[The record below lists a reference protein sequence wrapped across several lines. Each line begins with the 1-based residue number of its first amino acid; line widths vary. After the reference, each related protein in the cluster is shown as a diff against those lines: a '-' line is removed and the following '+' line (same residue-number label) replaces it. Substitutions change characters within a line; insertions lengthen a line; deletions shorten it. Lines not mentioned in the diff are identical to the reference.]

1 MYRIFLVEDDETI
14 AKLVRR
20 HLEKWDYDVHVVQKF
35 DAVMS
40 EFASFDPQ
48 LVLMDI
54 GLPFYNGYH
63 WCTEIRRV
71 SKVPVVFLSSAADNM
86 NIVMAVSMG
95 ADDFIAKPFDLDVL
109 TVKIQAIIR
118 RCYDF
123 GANNSVLEH
132 NGAMLNISDAT
143 ITYDDK
149 RLELTKNEL
158 KILQTLFDNKERI
171 VSRSLLMEKLWES
184 DAYVDENTL
193 SVNVNRLRKKLDSI
207 GLESFIVTKKGL
219 GYRLGW
225 EVMAKIQNK
234 PHLTNFIKQ
243 NYIWILMI
251 VTMSCI
257 HLLYMYLIGARKQDL
272 VYAAVLDA
280 ILLLITVLVGFF
292 RYSSKV
298 KALSNALK
306 RPVEE
311 QAQLP
316 EATDD
321 VEILYHGLLENQS
334 IARSESE
341 SSAAIRQSQMRDYY
355 SMWVHQIK
363 TPISAMKLLLEAER
377 EELGQL
383 ICDDEQSQCQT
394 ADRTG
399 GNIGAAGLNAALK
412 QQAVLTELSDNM
424 DSLEDELFRIEEYV
438 SMALQYQRVSST
450 ENDFVLE
457 KVSVDGVIRDT
468 IKKYA
473 KIMIR
478 RHIGINYS
486 GTGQKVYTDGKWLA
500 FMLEQILSNA
510 IKYTPHGVV
519 TIETAEEKDRFFITI
534 KDTGIGIKAE
544 DLPRVFEKGYTGYNG
559 HADKKAT
566 GIGLYLCRQMADKL
580 GHTIRMES
588 EIGKGTKVWIGFDL
602 DYADVRD

>member
-1 MYRIFLVEDDETI
+1 
-14 AKLVRR
+14 
-20 HLEKWDYDVHVVQKF
+20 
-35 DAVMS
+35 
-40 EFASFDPQ
+40 
-48 LVLMDI
+48 
-54 GLPFYNGYH
+54 
-63 WCTEIRRV
+63 
-71 SKVPVVFLSSAADNM
+71 
-86 NIVMAVSMG
+86 
-95 ADDFIAKPFDLDVL
+95 
-109 TVKIQAIIR
+109 
-118 RCYDF
+118 
-123 GANNSVLEH
+123 
-132 NGAMLNISDAT
+132 
-143 ITYDDK
+143 
-149 RLELTKNEL
+149 
-158 KILQTLFDNKERI
+158 
-171 VSRSLLMEKLWES
+171 
-184 DAYVDENTL
+184 
-193 SVNVNRLRKKLDSI
+193 
-207 GLESFIVTKKGL
+207 
-219 GYRLGW
+219 
-225 EVMAKIQNK
+225 MAKIQNK

-321 VEILYHGLLENQS
+321 VEMLYQRLLENQS

-363 TPISAMKLLLEAER
+363 TPISAMKLLLGVER

-383 ICDDEQSQCQT
+383 ICDDEQSQY
-394 ADRTG
+394 
-399 GNIGAAGLNAALK
+399 L
-412 QQAVLTELSDNM
+412 LSDNM
-424 DSLEDELFRIEEYV
+424 DSFEDELFRIEEYV

-486 GTGQKVYTDGKWLA
+486 GTGQEVYTDGKWLA

-510 IKYTPHGVV
+510 IKYTPQGFV

-602 DYADVRD
+602 DYADTRD

>member
-1 MYRIFLVEDDETI
+1 
-14 AKLVRR
+14 
-20 HLEKWDYDVHVVQKF
+20 
-35 DAVMS
+35 
-40 EFASFDPQ
+40 
-48 LVLMDI
+48 
-54 GLPFYNGYH
+54 
-63 WCTEIRRV
+63 
-71 SKVPVVFLSSAADNM
+71 
-86 NIVMAVSMG
+86 
-95 ADDFIAKPFDLDVL
+95 
-109 TVKIQAIIR
+109 
-118 RCYDF
+118 
-123 GANNSVLEH
+123 
-132 NGAMLNISDAT
+132 
-143 ITYDDK
+143 
-149 RLELTKNEL
+149 
-158 KILQTLFDNKERI
+158 
-171 VSRSLLMEKLWES
+171 
-184 DAYVDENTL
+184 
-193 SVNVNRLRKKLDSI
+193 
-207 GLESFIVTKKGL
+207 
-219 GYRLGW
+219 
-225 EVMAKIQNK
+225 
-234 PHLTNFIKQ
+234 
-243 NYIWILMI
+243 MI

-298 KALSNALK
+298 KALSNALN

-321 VEILYHGLLENQS
+321 VEMLYHRLLENQS
-334 IARSESE
+334 IARNESE

-363 TPISAMKLLLEAER
+363 TPISAMKLLLEVER

-383 ICDDEQSQCQT
+383 MCDDEQSQY
-394 ADRTG
+394 
-399 GNIGAAGLNAALK
+399 L
-412 QQAVLTELSDNM
+412 LSDNM
-424 DSLEDELFRIEEYV
+424 DSFEDELFRIEEYV

-486 GTGQKVYTDGKWLA
+486 GTGQDVYTDGKWLA

-510 IKYTPHGVV
+510 IKYTPQGFV

-544 DLPRVFEKGYTGYNG
+544 DLPLVFEKGYTGYNG

-602 DYADVRD
+602 DYADTRD

>member
-1 MYRIFLVEDDETI
+1 
-14 AKLVRR
+14 
-20 HLEKWDYDVHVVQKF
+20 
-35 DAVMS
+35 
-40 EFASFDPQ
+40 
-48 LVLMDI
+48 
-54 GLPFYNGYH
+54 
-63 WCTEIRRV
+63 
-71 SKVPVVFLSSAADNM
+71 
-86 NIVMAVSMG
+86 
-95 ADDFIAKPFDLDVL
+95 
-109 TVKIQAIIR
+109 
-118 RCYDF
+118 
-123 GANNSVLEH
+123 
-132 NGAMLNISDAT
+132 
-143 ITYDDK
+143 
-149 RLELTKNEL
+149 
-158 KILQTLFDNKERI
+158 
-171 VSRSLLMEKLWES
+171 
-184 DAYVDENTL
+184 
-193 SVNVNRLRKKLDSI
+193 
-207 GLESFIVTKKGL
+207 
-219 GYRLGW
+219 
-225 EVMAKIQNK
+225 
-234 PHLTNFIKQ
+234 
-243 NYIWILMI
+243 MI

-257 HLLYMYLIGARKQDL
+257 HLLYMYLIGARKQDV

-298 KALSNALK
+298 KALSNALE

-321 VEILYHGLLENQS
+321 VEMLYHRLLENQS
-334 IARSESE
+334 IARNESE

-377 EELGQL
+377 EDLGQL
-383 ICDDEQSQCQT
+383 ICDDEQSQC
-394 ADRTG
+394 
-399 GNIGAAGLNAALK
+399 L
-412 QQAVLTELSDNM
+412 LSDNM
-424 DSLEDELFRIEEYV
+424 DSFEDELFRIEEYV

-478 RHIGINYS
+478 RHIGMNYS
-486 GTGQKVYTDGKWLA
+486 GTVQEVYTDGKWLA
-500 FMLEQILSNA
+500 FILEQLLSNA
-510 IKYTPHGVV
+510 IKYTPQGFVK
-519 TIETAEEKDRFFITI
+519 IETAEEKDRFFITI

-602 DYADVRD
+602 DYADTRD

>member
-1 MYRIFLVEDDETI
+1 
-14 AKLVRR
+14 
-20 HLEKWDYDVHVVQKF
+20 
-35 DAVMS
+35 
-40 EFASFDPQ
+40 
-48 LVLMDI
+48 
-54 GLPFYNGYH
+54 
-63 WCTEIRRV
+63 
-71 SKVPVVFLSSAADNM
+71 
-86 NIVMAVSMG
+86 
-95 ADDFIAKPFDLDVL
+95 
-109 TVKIQAIIR
+109 
-118 RCYDF
+118 
-123 GANNSVLEH
+123 
-132 NGAMLNISDAT
+132 
-143 ITYDDK
+143 
-149 RLELTKNEL
+149 
-158 KILQTLFDNKERI
+158 
-171 VSRSLLMEKLWES
+171 
-184 DAYVDENTL
+184 
-193 SVNVNRLRKKLDSI
+193 
-207 GLESFIVTKKGL
+207 
-219 GYRLGW
+219 
-225 EVMAKIQNK
+225 
-234 PHLTNFIKQ
+234 
-243 NYIWILMI
+243 MI

-321 VEILYHGLLENQS
+321 VEILYHRLLENQS

-363 TPISAMKLLLEAER
+363 TPISAMKLLLEVER

-383 ICDDEQSQCQT
+383 ICDDEQSQY
-394 ADRTG
+394 
-399 GNIGAAGLNAALK
+399 L
-412 QQAVLTELSDNM
+412 LSDNM
-424 DSLEDELFRIEEYV
+424 DSFEDELFRIEEYV

-486 GTGQKVYTDGKWLA
+486 GTGQDVYTDGKWLA

-510 IKYTPHGVV
+510 IKYTPQGVV
-519 TIETAEEKDRFFITI
+519 TIETAEEKTGFFITI

-602 DYADVRD
+602 DYSDVRD

>member
-1 MYRIFLVEDDETI
+1 
-14 AKLVRR
+14 
-20 HLEKWDYDVHVVQKF
+20 
-35 DAVMS
+35 
-40 EFASFDPQ
+40 
-48 LVLMDI
+48 
-54 GLPFYNGYH
+54 
-63 WCTEIRRV
+63 
-71 SKVPVVFLSSAADNM
+71 
-86 NIVMAVSMG
+86 
-95 ADDFIAKPFDLDVL
+95 
-109 TVKIQAIIR
+109 
-118 RCYDF
+118 
-123 GANNSVLEH
+123 
-132 NGAMLNISDAT
+132 
-143 ITYDDK
+143 
-149 RLELTKNEL
+149 
-158 KILQTLFDNKERI
+158 
-171 VSRSLLMEKLWES
+171 
-184 DAYVDENTL
+184 
-193 SVNVNRLRKKLDSI
+193 
-207 GLESFIVTKKGL
+207 
-219 GYRLGW
+219 
-225 EVMAKIQNK
+225 MAKIQNK

-280 ILLLITVLVGFF
+280 IFLLITVLVGFF

-306 RPVEE
+306 RPVGE

-316 EATDD
+316 EATGD
-321 VEILYHGLLENQS
+321 VEILYHRLLENQS

-383 ICDDEQSQCQT
+383 ICDDEQSQY
-394 ADRTG
+394 
-399 GNIGAAGLNAALK
+399 L
-412 QQAVLTELSDNM
+412 LSDNM
-424 DSLEDELFRIEEYV
+424 DSFEDELFRIEEYV

-486 GTGQKVYTDGKWLA
+486 GTGQEVYTDGKWLA

-510 IKYTPHGVV
+510 IKYTPQGVV

-588 EIGKGTKVWIGFDL
+588 EIGKGTKVWIGFEL

>member
-1 MYRIFLVEDDETI
+1 
-14 AKLVRR
+14 
-20 HLEKWDYDVHVVQKF
+20 
-35 DAVMS
+35 
-40 EFASFDPQ
+40 
-48 LVLMDI
+48 
-54 GLPFYNGYH
+54 
-63 WCTEIRRV
+63 
-71 SKVPVVFLSSAADNM
+71 
-86 NIVMAVSMG
+86 
-95 ADDFIAKPFDLDVL
+95 
-109 TVKIQAIIR
+109 
-118 RCYDF
+118 
-123 GANNSVLEH
+123 
-132 NGAMLNISDAT
+132 
-143 ITYDDK
+143 
-149 RLELTKNEL
+149 
-158 KILQTLFDNKERI
+158 
-171 VSRSLLMEKLWES
+171 
-184 DAYVDENTL
+184 
-193 SVNVNRLRKKLDSI
+193 
-207 GLESFIVTKKGL
+207 
-219 GYRLGW
+219 
-225 EVMAKIQNK
+225 
-234 PHLTNFIKQ
+234 
-243 NYIWILMI
+243 MI

-257 HLLYMYLIGARKQDL
+257 HLLYMYLIGARKQDV

-298 KALSNALK
+298 KALSNALE

-321 VEILYHGLLENQS
+321 VEMLYQRLLENQS

-363 TPISAMKLLLEAER
+363 TPISAMKLLLEVER

-383 ICDDEQSQCQT
+383 ICDDEQSQY
-394 ADRTG
+394 
-399 GNIGAAGLNAALK
+399 L
-412 QQAVLTELSDNM
+412 LSDNM
-424 DSLEDELFRIEEYV
+424 DSFEDELFRIEEYV
-438 SMALQYQRVSST
+438 SMALQYQCVSST

-457 KVSVDGVIRDT
+457 KVSVDGVIRDA

-486 GTGQKVYTDGKWLA
+486 GTGQEVYTDGKWLA

-510 IKYTPHGVV
+510 IKYTPQGFV

-602 DYADVRD
+602 DYADTRD

>member
-1 MYRIFLVEDDETI
+1 
-14 AKLVRR
+14 
-20 HLEKWDYDVHVVQKF
+20 
-35 DAVMS
+35 
-40 EFASFDPQ
+40 
-48 LVLMDI
+48 
-54 GLPFYNGYH
+54 
-63 WCTEIRRV
+63 
-71 SKVPVVFLSSAADNM
+71 
-86 NIVMAVSMG
+86 
-95 ADDFIAKPFDLDVL
+95 
-109 TVKIQAIIR
+109 
-118 RCYDF
+118 
-123 GANNSVLEH
+123 
-132 NGAMLNISDAT
+132 
-143 ITYDDK
+143 
-149 RLELTKNEL
+149 
-158 KILQTLFDNKERI
+158 
-171 VSRSLLMEKLWES
+171 
-184 DAYVDENTL
+184 
-193 SVNVNRLRKKLDSI
+193 
-207 GLESFIVTKKGL
+207 
-219 GYRLGW
+219 
-225 EVMAKIQNK
+225 
-234 PHLTNFIKQ
+234 
-243 NYIWILMI
+243 MI
-251 VTMSCI
+251 VTMSCV

-311 QAQLP
+311 QAKLP

-321 VEILYHGLLENQS
+321 VEMLYHRLLENQS
-334 IARSESE
+334 IARSEAE

-383 ICDDEQSQCQT
+383 ICDDEQSQY
-394 ADRTG
+394 
-399 GNIGAAGLNAALK
+399 L
-412 QQAVLTELSDNM
+412 LSDNM
-424 DSLEDELFRIEEYV
+424 DSFEDELFRIEEYV

-486 GTGQKVYTDGKWLA
+486 GTGQEVYTDGKWLA

-510 IKYTPHGVV
+510 IKYTPQGVV

-559 HADKKAT
+559 RADKKAT

-588 EIGKGTKVWIGFDL
+588 ELGKGTKVWIGFNL
-602 DYADVRD
+602 DYADTRD

>member
-1 MYRIFLVEDDETI
+1 
-14 AKLVRR
+14 
-20 HLEKWDYDVHVVQKF
+20 
-35 DAVMS
+35 
-40 EFASFDPQ
+40 
-48 LVLMDI
+48 
-54 GLPFYNGYH
+54 
-63 WCTEIRRV
+63 
-71 SKVPVVFLSSAADNM
+71 
-86 NIVMAVSMG
+86 
-95 ADDFIAKPFDLDVL
+95 
-109 TVKIQAIIR
+109 
-118 RCYDF
+118 
-123 GANNSVLEH
+123 
-132 NGAMLNISDAT
+132 
-143 ITYDDK
+143 
-149 RLELTKNEL
+149 
-158 KILQTLFDNKERI
+158 
-171 VSRSLLMEKLWES
+171 
-184 DAYVDENTL
+184 
-193 SVNVNRLRKKLDSI
+193 
-207 GLESFIVTKKGL
+207 
-219 GYRLGW
+219 
-225 EVMAKIQNK
+225 
-234 PHLTNFIKQ
+234 
-243 NYIWILMI
+243 MI

-257 HLLYMYLIGARKQDL
+257 HLLYMYLIGARKQDV

-321 VEILYHGLLENQS
+321 VEMLYQRLLENQS

-363 TPISAMKLLLEAER
+363 TPISAMKLLLEVER

-383 ICDDEQSQCQT
+383 MCDDEQSQY
-394 ADRTG
+394 
-399 GNIGAAGLNAALK
+399 L
-412 QQAVLTELSDNM
+412 LSDNM
-424 DSLEDELFRIEEYV
+424 DSFEDELFRIEEYV

-457 KVSVDGVIRDT
+457 KVSVDGVIRDA

-486 GTGQKVYTDGKWLA
+486 GTGQEVYTDGKWLA

-510 IKYTPHGVV
+510 IKYTPQGFV

-602 DYADVRD
+602 DYADTRD

>member
-1 MYRIFLVEDDETI
+1 
-14 AKLVRR
+14 
-20 HLEKWDYDVHVVQKF
+20 
-35 DAVMS
+35 
-40 EFASFDPQ
+40 
-48 LVLMDI
+48 
-54 GLPFYNGYH
+54 
-63 WCTEIRRV
+63 
-71 SKVPVVFLSSAADNM
+71 
-86 NIVMAVSMG
+86 
-95 ADDFIAKPFDLDVL
+95 
-109 TVKIQAIIR
+109 
-118 RCYDF
+118 
-123 GANNSVLEH
+123 
-132 NGAMLNISDAT
+132 
-143 ITYDDK
+143 
-149 RLELTKNEL
+149 
-158 KILQTLFDNKERI
+158 
-171 VSRSLLMEKLWES
+171 
-184 DAYVDENTL
+184 
-193 SVNVNRLRKKLDSI
+193 
-207 GLESFIVTKKGL
+207 
-219 GYRLGW
+219 
-225 EVMAKIQNK
+225 MAKTQNK

-251 VTMSCI
+251 ITMSCI
-257 HLLYMYLIGARKQDL
+257 HLLYMYLIGARKQDV

-321 VEILYHGLLENQS
+321 VEILYHRLLENQS

-341 SSAAIRQSQMRDYY
+341 SSAAVRQSRMRDYY

-383 ICDDEQSQCQT
+383 MCDEEPQ
-394 ADRTG
+394 
-399 GNIGAAGLNAALK
+399 AAFK
-412 QQAVLTELSDNM
+412 ELSDNL
-424 DSLEDELFRIEEYV
+424 DSFEDELFRIEEYV
-438 SMALQYQRVSST
+438 GMALQYQRVSST
-450 ENDFVLE
+450 ENDFVL
-457 KVSVDGVIRDT
+457 KKISLDGVIRDT

-486 GTGQKVYTDGKWLA
+486 GTKKQVYTDEKWLE
-500 FMLEQILSNA
+500 FILEQILSNA
-510 IKYTPHGVV
+510 IKYTPQGFV

-580 GHTIRMES
+580 GHTIRVES
-588 EIGKGTKVWIGFDL
+588 ELGKGTKVWIGFNL
-602 DYADVRD
+602 DYADTRD

>member
-1 MYRIFLVEDDETI
+1 
-14 AKLVRR
+14 
-20 HLEKWDYDVHVVQKF
+20 
-35 DAVMS
+35 
-40 EFASFDPQ
+40 
-48 LVLMDI
+48 
-54 GLPFYNGYH
+54 
-63 WCTEIRRV
+63 
-71 SKVPVVFLSSAADNM
+71 
-86 NIVMAVSMG
+86 
-95 ADDFIAKPFDLDVL
+95 
-109 TVKIQAIIR
+109 
-118 RCYDF
+118 
-123 GANNSVLEH
+123 
-132 NGAMLNISDAT
+132 
-143 ITYDDK
+143 
-149 RLELTKNEL
+149 
-158 KILQTLFDNKERI
+158 
-171 VSRSLLMEKLWES
+171 
-184 DAYVDENTL
+184 
-193 SVNVNRLRKKLDSI
+193 
-207 GLESFIVTKKGL
+207 
-219 GYRLGW
+219 
-225 EVMAKIQNK
+225 MAKTQNK

-257 HLLYMYLIGARKQDL
+257 HLLYMYLIGARKQDV

-280 ILLLITVLVGFF
+280 MIIIITVLAGFLG
-292 RYSSKV
+292 YSSKV
-298 KALSNALK
+298 KALSNALE

-316 EATDD
+316 EAADD
-321 VEILYHGLLENQS
+321 VEMLYHRLLENQS
-334 IARSESE
+334 IARCESE

-363 TPISAMKLLLEAER
+363 TPISAMKLLLEAEW

-383 ICDDEQSQCQT
+383 MCDDEQSQC
-394 ADRTG
+394 
-399 GNIGAAGLNAALK
+399 L
-412 QQAVLTELSDNM
+412 LSDNM
-424 DSLEDELFRIEEYV
+424 DSFEDELFRIEEYV
-438 SMALQYQRVSST
+438 GMALQYQRVSST

-478 RHIGINYS
+478 RHIGMNYS
-486 GTGQKVYTDGKWLA
+486 GTVQEVYTDGKWLA
-500 FMLEQILSNA
+500 FILEQLLSNA
-510 IKYTPHGVV
+510 IKYTPQGVV

-602 DYADVRD
+602 DYSDVRD

>member
-1 MYRIFLVEDDETI
+1 
-14 AKLVRR
+14 
-20 HLEKWDYDVHVVQKF
+20 
-35 DAVMS
+35 
-40 EFASFDPQ
+40 
-48 LVLMDI
+48 
-54 GLPFYNGYH
+54 
-63 WCTEIRRV
+63 
-71 SKVPVVFLSSAADNM
+71 
-86 NIVMAVSMG
+86 
-95 ADDFIAKPFDLDVL
+95 
-109 TVKIQAIIR
+109 
-118 RCYDF
+118 
-123 GANNSVLEH
+123 
-132 NGAMLNISDAT
+132 
-143 ITYDDK
+143 
-149 RLELTKNEL
+149 
-158 KILQTLFDNKERI
+158 
-171 VSRSLLMEKLWES
+171 
-184 DAYVDENTL
+184 
-193 SVNVNRLRKKLDSI
+193 
-207 GLESFIVTKKGL
+207 
-219 GYRLGW
+219 
-225 EVMAKIQNK
+225 MAKIQNK

-298 KALSNALK
+298 KALSDALK

-321 VEILYHGLLENQS
+321 VEILYHRLLENQS

-383 ICDDEQSQCQT
+383 VCDDEQSQY
-394 ADRTG
+394 
-399 GNIGAAGLNAALK
+399 L
-412 QQAVLTELSDNM
+412 LSDNM
-424 DSLEDELFRIEEYV
+424 DSFEDELFRIEEYV

-486 GTGQKVYTDGKWLA
+486 GTGQEVYTDGKWLA

-588 EIGKGTKVWIGFDL
+588 EIGKGTKVWIGFDM
-602 DYADVRD
+602 DYADTRD

>member
-1 MYRIFLVEDDETI
+1 
-14 AKLVRR
+14 
-20 HLEKWDYDVHVVQKF
+20 
-35 DAVMS
+35 
-40 EFASFDPQ
+40 
-48 LVLMDI
+48 
-54 GLPFYNGYH
+54 
-63 WCTEIRRV
+63 
-71 SKVPVVFLSSAADNM
+71 
-86 NIVMAVSMG
+86 
-95 ADDFIAKPFDLDVL
+95 
-109 TVKIQAIIR
+109 
-118 RCYDF
+118 
-123 GANNSVLEH
+123 
-132 NGAMLNISDAT
+132 
-143 ITYDDK
+143 
-149 RLELTKNEL
+149 
-158 KILQTLFDNKERI
+158 
-171 VSRSLLMEKLWES
+171 
-184 DAYVDENTL
+184 
-193 SVNVNRLRKKLDSI
+193 
-207 GLESFIVTKKGL
+207 
-219 GYRLGW
+219 
-225 EVMAKIQNK
+225 
-234 PHLTNFIKQ
+234 
-243 NYIWILMI
+243 MI

-257 HLLYMYLIGARKQDL
+257 HLLYMYLIGARKQDV

-321 VEILYHGLLENQS
+321 VEILYHRLLENQS

-341 SSAAIRQSQMRDYY
+341 SSAAVRQSRMRDYY

-383 ICDDEQSQCQT
+383 MCEEE
-394 ADRTG
+394 
-399 GNIGAAGLNAALK
+399 
-412 QQAVLTELSDNM
+412 QQAAFKELSDNL
-424 DSLEDELFRIEEYV
+424 DSFEDELFRIEEYV
-438 SMALQYQRVSST
+438 GMALQYQRVSST

-457 KVSVDGVIRDT
+457 KISLDGVIRDT

-486 GTGQKVYTDGKWLA
+486 GTKKQVYTDEKWLA
-500 FMLEQILSNA
+500 FILEQILSNA
-510 IKYTPHGVV
+510 IKYTPQGFV

-588 EIGKGTKVWIGFDL
+588 ELGKGTKVWIGFDL
-602 DYADVRD
+602 DYADTRD

>member
-1 MYRIFLVEDDETI
+1 
-14 AKLVRR
+14 
-20 HLEKWDYDVHVVQKF
+20 
-35 DAVMS
+35 
-40 EFASFDPQ
+40 
-48 LVLMDI
+48 
-54 GLPFYNGYH
+54 
-63 WCTEIRRV
+63 
-71 SKVPVVFLSSAADNM
+71 
-86 NIVMAVSMG
+86 
-95 ADDFIAKPFDLDVL
+95 
-109 TVKIQAIIR
+109 
-118 RCYDF
+118 
-123 GANNSVLEH
+123 
-132 NGAMLNISDAT
+132 
-143 ITYDDK
+143 
-149 RLELTKNEL
+149 
-158 KILQTLFDNKERI
+158 
-171 VSRSLLMEKLWES
+171 
-184 DAYVDENTL
+184 
-193 SVNVNRLRKKLDSI
+193 
-207 GLESFIVTKKGL
+207 
-219 GYRLGW
+219 
-225 EVMAKIQNK
+225 MAKTQNK

-257 HLLYMYLIGARKQDL
+257 HLLYMYLIGARKQDV

-321 VEILYHGLLENQS
+321 VEILYHRLLENQS

-341 SSAAIRQSQMRDYY
+341 SSAAVRQSRMRDYY

-383 ICDDEQSQCQT
+383 MCDEEQSQCRI
-394 ADRTG
+394 ANMNG
-399 GNIGAAGLNAALK
+399 CNISATELNISELNASGK
-412 QQAVLTELSDNM
+412 QQIVYTELSDNL
-424 DSLEDELFRIEEYV
+424 DSFEDELFRIEEYV

-457 KVSVDGVIRDT
+457 KISLDGVIRDT

-486 GTGQKVYTDGKWLA
+486 GTKKQVYTDEKWLA
-500 FMLEQILSNA
+500 FILEQILSNA
-510 IKYTPHGVV
+510 IKYTPQGFV

-588 EIGKGTKVWIGFDL
+588 ELGKGTKVWIGFDL
-602 DYADVRD
+602 DYADTRD

>member
-1 MYRIFLVEDDETI
+1 
-14 AKLVRR
+14 
-20 HLEKWDYDVHVVQKF
+20 
-35 DAVMS
+35 
-40 EFASFDPQ
+40 
-48 LVLMDI
+48 
-54 GLPFYNGYH
+54 
-63 WCTEIRRV
+63 
-71 SKVPVVFLSSAADNM
+71 
-86 NIVMAVSMG
+86 
-95 ADDFIAKPFDLDVL
+95 
-109 TVKIQAIIR
+109 
-118 RCYDF
+118 
-123 GANNSVLEH
+123 
-132 NGAMLNISDAT
+132 
-143 ITYDDK
+143 
-149 RLELTKNEL
+149 
-158 KILQTLFDNKERI
+158 
-171 VSRSLLMEKLWES
+171 
-184 DAYVDENTL
+184 
-193 SVNVNRLRKKLDSI
+193 
-207 GLESFIVTKKGL
+207 
-219 GYRLGW
+219 
-225 EVMAKIQNK
+225 
-234 PHLTNFIKQ
+234 
-243 NYIWILMI
+243 MI

-280 ILLLITVLVGFF
+280 IFLLITVLVGFF
-292 RYSSKV
+292 RYKSKV

-306 RPVEE
+306 RPVGE

-316 EATDD
+316 EATGD
-321 VEILYHGLLENQS
+321 VEILYHRLLENQS

-383 ICDDEQSQCQT
+383 ICDDEQSQY
-394 ADRTG
+394 
-399 GNIGAAGLNAALK
+399 L
-412 QQAVLTELSDNM
+412 LSDNM
-424 DSLEDELFRIEEYV
+424 DSFEDELFRIEEYV

-486 GTGQKVYTDGKWLA
+486 GTGQEVYTDGKWLA

-510 IKYTPHGVV
+510 IKYTPQGFV

-602 DYADVRD
+602 DYSDVRD

>member
-1 MYRIFLVEDDETI
+1 
-14 AKLVRR
+14 
-20 HLEKWDYDVHVVQKF
+20 
-35 DAVMS
+35 
-40 EFASFDPQ
+40 
-48 LVLMDI
+48 
-54 GLPFYNGYH
+54 
-63 WCTEIRRV
+63 
-71 SKVPVVFLSSAADNM
+71 
-86 NIVMAVSMG
+86 
-95 ADDFIAKPFDLDVL
+95 
-109 TVKIQAIIR
+109 
-118 RCYDF
+118 
-123 GANNSVLEH
+123 
-132 NGAMLNISDAT
+132 
-143 ITYDDK
+143 
-149 RLELTKNEL
+149 
-158 KILQTLFDNKERI
+158 
-171 VSRSLLMEKLWES
+171 
-184 DAYVDENTL
+184 
-193 SVNVNRLRKKLDSI
+193 
-207 GLESFIVTKKGL
+207 
-219 GYRLGW
+219 
-225 EVMAKIQNK
+225 MAKIQNK

-257 HLLYMYLIGARKQDL
+257 HLLYMYLIGARKQDV

-321 VEILYHGLLENQS
+321 VEILYHRLLENQS

-363 TPISAMKLLLEAER
+363 TPISAMKLLLEVER

-383 ICDDEQSQCQT
+383 ICDDEQSQY
-394 ADRTG
+394 
-399 GNIGAAGLNAALK
+399 L
-412 QQAVLTELSDNM
+412 LSDNM
-424 DSLEDELFRIEEYV
+424 DSFEDELFRIEEYV

-486 GTGQKVYTDGKWLA
+486 GTGQEVYTDGKWLA

-510 IKYTPHGVV
+510 IKYTPQGVV

-602 DYADVRD
+602 DYADTRD

>member
-1 MYRIFLVEDDETI
+1 
-14 AKLVRR
+14 
-20 HLEKWDYDVHVVQKF
+20 
-35 DAVMS
+35 
-40 EFASFDPQ
+40 
-48 LVLMDI
+48 
-54 GLPFYNGYH
+54 
-63 WCTEIRRV
+63 
-71 SKVPVVFLSSAADNM
+71 
-86 NIVMAVSMG
+86 
-95 ADDFIAKPFDLDVL
+95 
-109 TVKIQAIIR
+109 
-118 RCYDF
+118 
-123 GANNSVLEH
+123 
-132 NGAMLNISDAT
+132 
-143 ITYDDK
+143 
-149 RLELTKNEL
+149 
-158 KILQTLFDNKERI
+158 
-171 VSRSLLMEKLWES
+171 
-184 DAYVDENTL
+184 
-193 SVNVNRLRKKLDSI
+193 
-207 GLESFIVTKKGL
+207 
-219 GYRLGW
+219 
-225 EVMAKIQNK
+225 
-234 PHLTNFIKQ
+234 
-243 NYIWILMI
+243 MI

-257 HLLYMYLIGARKQDL
+257 HLLYMYLIGARKQDV

-280 ILLLITVLVGFF
+280 MIIIITVLAGFLG
-292 RYSSKV
+292 YSSKV
-298 KALSNALK
+298 KALSNALE

-316 EATDD
+316 EAADD
-321 VEILYHGLLENQS
+321 VEMLYHRLLENQS

-383 ICDDEQSQCQT
+383 ICDDEQSQC
-394 ADRTG
+394 
-399 GNIGAAGLNAALK
+399 L
-412 QQAVLTELSDNM
+412 LSDNM
-424 DSLEDELFRIEEYV
+424 DSFEDELFRIEEYV

-478 RHIGINYS
+478 RHIGMNYS
-486 GTGQKVYTDGKWLA
+486 GTVQEVYTDGKWLA
-500 FMLEQILSNA
+500 FILEQLLSNA
-510 IKYTPHGVV
+510 IKYTPQGVV

-602 DYADVRD
+602 DYSDVRD

>member
-1 MYRIFLVEDDETI
+1 
-14 AKLVRR
+14 
-20 HLEKWDYDVHVVQKF
+20 
-35 DAVMS
+35 
-40 EFASFDPQ
+40 
-48 LVLMDI
+48 
-54 GLPFYNGYH
+54 
-63 WCTEIRRV
+63 
-71 SKVPVVFLSSAADNM
+71 
-86 NIVMAVSMG
+86 
-95 ADDFIAKPFDLDVL
+95 
-109 TVKIQAIIR
+109 
-118 RCYDF
+118 
-123 GANNSVLEH
+123 
-132 NGAMLNISDAT
+132 
-143 ITYDDK
+143 
-149 RLELTKNEL
+149 
-158 KILQTLFDNKERI
+158 
-171 VSRSLLMEKLWES
+171 
-184 DAYVDENTL
+184 
-193 SVNVNRLRKKLDSI
+193 
-207 GLESFIVTKKGL
+207 
-219 GYRLGW
+219 
-225 EVMAKIQNK
+225 MAKIQNK

-257 HLLYMYLIGARKQDL
+257 HLLYMYLIGARKQDV

-298 KALSNALK
+298 KALSNALE

-321 VEILYHGLLENQS
+321 VEMLYHRLLENQS
-334 IARSESE
+334 IARNESE

-383 ICDDEQSQCQT
+383 MCDDEQSQC
-394 ADRTG
+394 
-399 GNIGAAGLNAALK
+399 L
-412 QQAVLTELSDNM
+412 LSDNM
-424 DSLEDELFRIEEYV
+424 DSFEDELFRIEEYV
-438 SMALQYQRVSST
+438 SMALQYQRVSNT

-473 KIMIR
+473 KVMIR
-478 RHIGINYS
+478 RHIGMNYS
-486 GTGQKVYTDGKWLA
+486 GTVQEVYTDGKWLA

-510 IKYTPHGVV
+510 IKYTPQGVV

-588 EIGKGTKVWIGFDL
+588 EIGKGTKVWIGVDL
-602 DYADVRD
+602 DYADTRD

>member
-40 EFASFDPQ
+40 EFASFDPH

-219 GYRLGW
+219 GYRLGG

-316 EATDD
+316 EAADD
-321 VEILYHGLLENQS
+321 VEMLYHGLLENQS

-377 EELGQL
+377 EELGQF
-383 ICDDEQSQCQT
+383 ICDDEQSQCHIG
-394 ADRTG
+394 DMTG
-399 GNIGAAGLNAALK
+399 GNIGAALK
-412 QQAVLTELSDNM
+412 QQAALTELSDNVA
-424 DSLEDELFRIEEYV
+424 SFEDELFRIEEYV

-478 RHIGINYS
+478 RHIGIDYS
-486 GTGQKVYTDGKWLA
+486 GTGQEVYTDGKWLA

>member
-1 MYRIFLVEDDETI
+1 
-14 AKLVRR
+14 
-20 HLEKWDYDVHVVQKF
+20 
-35 DAVMS
+35 
-40 EFASFDPQ
+40 
-48 LVLMDI
+48 
-54 GLPFYNGYH
+54 
-63 WCTEIRRV
+63 
-71 SKVPVVFLSSAADNM
+71 
-86 NIVMAVSMG
+86 
-95 ADDFIAKPFDLDVL
+95 
-109 TVKIQAIIR
+109 
-118 RCYDF
+118 
-123 GANNSVLEH
+123 
-132 NGAMLNISDAT
+132 
-143 ITYDDK
+143 
-149 RLELTKNEL
+149 
-158 KILQTLFDNKERI
+158 
-171 VSRSLLMEKLWES
+171 
-184 DAYVDENTL
+184 
-193 SVNVNRLRKKLDSI
+193 
-207 GLESFIVTKKGL
+207 
-219 GYRLGW
+219 
-225 EVMAKIQNK
+225 MAKIQNK

-298 KALSNALK
+298 KALSDALK

-321 VEILYHGLLENQS
+321 VEMLYQRLLENQS

-383 ICDDEQSQCQT
+383 ICDEE
-394 ADRTG
+394 
-399 GNIGAAGLNAALK
+399 
-412 QQAVLTELSDNM
+412 QQASLKELSDNVA
-424 DSLEDELFRIEEYV
+424 SFEDELFRIEEYV

-486 GTGQKVYTDGKWLA
+486 GTGQEVYTDGKWLA

-510 IKYTPHGVV
+510 IKYTPQGVV
-519 TIETAEEKDRFFITI
+519 TIETAEEKDRFFITV

-588 EIGKGTKVWIGFDL
+588 ELGKGTKVWVGFDL
-602 DYADVRD
+602 DYADTRD

>member
-1 MYRIFLVEDDETI
+1 
-14 AKLVRR
+14 
-20 HLEKWDYDVHVVQKF
+20 
-35 DAVMS
+35 
-40 EFASFDPQ
+40 
-48 LVLMDI
+48 
-54 GLPFYNGYH
+54 
-63 WCTEIRRV
+63 
-71 SKVPVVFLSSAADNM
+71 
-86 NIVMAVSMG
+86 
-95 ADDFIAKPFDLDVL
+95 
-109 TVKIQAIIR
+109 
-118 RCYDF
+118 
-123 GANNSVLEH
+123 
-132 NGAMLNISDAT
+132 
-143 ITYDDK
+143 
-149 RLELTKNEL
+149 
-158 KILQTLFDNKERI
+158 
-171 VSRSLLMEKLWES
+171 
-184 DAYVDENTL
+184 
-193 SVNVNRLRKKLDSI
+193 
-207 GLESFIVTKKGL
+207 
-219 GYRLGW
+219 
-225 EVMAKIQNK
+225 MAKIQNK
-234 PHLTNFIKQ
+234 PHLTNFINQ

-306 RPVEE
+306 LPVEE

-321 VEILYHGLLENQS
+321 VEILYHRLLENQS

-383 ICDDEQSQCQT
+383 ICDDEQSQY
-394 ADRTG
+394 
-399 GNIGAAGLNAALK
+399 L
-412 QQAVLTELSDNM
+412 LSDNM
-424 DSLEDELFRIEEYV
+424 DSFEDELFRIEEYV
-438 SMALQYQRVSST
+438 GMALQYQRVSST

-486 GTGQKVYTDGKWLA
+486 GTGQEVYTDGKWLA

-510 IKYTPHGVV
+510 IKYTPQGFV

-602 DYADVRD
+602 DYADTRD

>member
-1 MYRIFLVEDDETI
+1 
-14 AKLVRR
+14 
-20 HLEKWDYDVHVVQKF
+20 
-35 DAVMS
+35 
-40 EFASFDPQ
+40 
-48 LVLMDI
+48 
-54 GLPFYNGYH
+54 
-63 WCTEIRRV
+63 
-71 SKVPVVFLSSAADNM
+71 
-86 NIVMAVSMG
+86 
-95 ADDFIAKPFDLDVL
+95 
-109 TVKIQAIIR
+109 
-118 RCYDF
+118 
-123 GANNSVLEH
+123 
-132 NGAMLNISDAT
+132 
-143 ITYDDK
+143 
-149 RLELTKNEL
+149 
-158 KILQTLFDNKERI
+158 
-171 VSRSLLMEKLWES
+171 
-184 DAYVDENTL
+184 
-193 SVNVNRLRKKLDSI
+193 
-207 GLESFIVTKKGL
+207 
-219 GYRLGW
+219 
-225 EVMAKIQNK
+225 MAKTQNK

-243 NYIWILMI
+243 NYIWIMMI

-257 HLLYMYLIGARKQDL
+257 HLLYMYLIGARKQDV

-298 KALSNALK
+298 KALSNALE

-321 VEILYHGLLENQS
+321 VEILYQRLLENQS

-377 EELGQL
+377 EELGLL
-383 ICDDEQSQCQT
+383 ICDEE
-394 ADRTG
+394 
-399 GNIGAAGLNAALK
+399 
-412 QQAVLTELSDNM
+412 QQASLKELSDNVA
-424 DSLEDELFRIEEYV
+424 SFEDELFRIEEYV

-486 GTGQKVYTDGKWLA
+486 GTGQEVYTDGKWLA

-510 IKYTPHGVV
+510 IKYTPQGVV

-602 DYADVRD
+602 DYADTRD

>member
-1 MYRIFLVEDDETI
+1 M
-14 AKLVRR
+14 
-20 HLEKWDYDVHVVQKF
+20 
-35 DAVMS
+35 
-40 EFASFDPQ
+40 
-48 LVLMDI
+48 
-54 GLPFYNGYH
+54 
-63 WCTEIRRV
+63 
-71 SKVPVVFLSSAADNM
+71 
-86 NIVMAVSMG
+86 
-95 ADDFIAKPFDLDVL
+95 
-109 TVKIQAIIR
+109 
-118 RCYDF
+118 
-123 GANNSVLEH
+123 
-132 NGAMLNISDAT
+132 
-143 ITYDDK
+143 
-149 RLELTKNEL
+149 
-158 KILQTLFDNKERI
+158 
-171 VSRSLLMEKLWES
+171 
-184 DAYVDENTL
+184 
-193 SVNVNRLRKKLDSI
+193 
-207 GLESFIVTKKGL
+207 
-219 GYRLGW
+219 
-225 EVMAKIQNK
+225 
-234 PHLTNFIKQ
+234 
-243 NYIWILMI
+243 
-251 VTMSCI
+251 
-257 HLLYMYLIGARKQDL
+257 
-272 VYAAVLDA
+272 
-280 ILLLITVLVGFF
+280 
-292 RYSSKV
+292 
-298 KALSNALK
+298 
-306 RPVEE
+306 
-311 QAQLP
+311 
-316 EATDD
+316 
-321 VEILYHGLLENQS
+321 
-334 IARSESE
+334 
-341 SSAAIRQSQMRDYY
+341 
-355 SMWVHQIK
+355 VHQIK

-383 ICDDEQSQCQT
+383 ICDDEQSQCHIGNM
-394 ADRTG
+394 TG

-424 DSLEDELFRIEEYV
+424 DSFEDELFRIEEYV

-486 GTGQKVYTDGKWLA
+486 GTGQEVYTDGKWLA

-566 GIGLYLCRQMADKL
+566 GIGLYLCRQMTDKL

>member
-1 MYRIFLVEDDETI
+1 
-14 AKLVRR
+14 
-20 HLEKWDYDVHVVQKF
+20 
-35 DAVMS
+35 
-40 EFASFDPQ
+40 
-48 LVLMDI
+48 
-54 GLPFYNGYH
+54 
-63 WCTEIRRV
+63 
-71 SKVPVVFLSSAADNM
+71 
-86 NIVMAVSMG
+86 
-95 ADDFIAKPFDLDVL
+95 
-109 TVKIQAIIR
+109 
-118 RCYDF
+118 
-123 GANNSVLEH
+123 
-132 NGAMLNISDAT
+132 
-143 ITYDDK
+143 
-149 RLELTKNEL
+149 
-158 KILQTLFDNKERI
+158 
-171 VSRSLLMEKLWES
+171 
-184 DAYVDENTL
+184 
-193 SVNVNRLRKKLDSI
+193 
-207 GLESFIVTKKGL
+207 
-219 GYRLGW
+219 
-225 EVMAKIQNK
+225 MAKIQNK

-243 NYIWILMI
+243 NYIWVLMI

-257 HLLYMYLIGARKQDL
+257 HLLYMYLIGARKQDV

-311 QAQLP
+311 QAKLP
-316 EATDD
+316 EVTDD
-321 VEILYHGLLENQS
+321 VEMLYHRLLENQS
-334 IARSESE
+334 IARSEAE

-383 ICDDEQSQCQT
+383 LCDDEQSQY
-394 ADRTG
+394 
-399 GNIGAAGLNAALK
+399 L
-412 QQAVLTELSDNM
+412 LSDNM
-424 DSLEDELFRIEEYV
+424 DSFEDELFRIEEYV

-457 KVSVDGVIRDT
+457 KVGVDGVIRDT

-486 GTGQKVYTDGKWLA
+486 GTGQVVYTDGKWLA

-510 IKYTPHGVV
+510 IKYTPQGFV
-519 TIETAEEKDRFFITI
+519 TIETAEEKERFFITI

>member
-1 MYRIFLVEDDETI
+1 
-14 AKLVRR
+14 
-20 HLEKWDYDVHVVQKF
+20 
-35 DAVMS
+35 
-40 EFASFDPQ
+40 
-48 LVLMDI
+48 
-54 GLPFYNGYH
+54 
-63 WCTEIRRV
+63 
-71 SKVPVVFLSSAADNM
+71 
-86 NIVMAVSMG
+86 
-95 ADDFIAKPFDLDVL
+95 
-109 TVKIQAIIR
+109 
-118 RCYDF
+118 
-123 GANNSVLEH
+123 
-132 NGAMLNISDAT
+132 
-143 ITYDDK
+143 
-149 RLELTKNEL
+149 
-158 KILQTLFDNKERI
+158 
-171 VSRSLLMEKLWES
+171 
-184 DAYVDENTL
+184 
-193 SVNVNRLRKKLDSI
+193 
-207 GLESFIVTKKGL
+207 
-219 GYRLGW
+219 
-225 EVMAKIQNK
+225 
-234 PHLTNFIKQ
+234 
-243 NYIWILMI
+243 MI

-257 HLLYMYLIGARKQDL
+257 HLLYMYLIGARKQDV
-272 VYAAVLDA
+272 VYAAVPDA
-280 ILLLITVLVGFF
+280 MIIIITVLAGFLG
-292 RYSSKV
+292 YSSKV

-321 VEILYHGLLENQS
+321 VEMLYHRLLENQS
-334 IARSESE
+334 IARCESE

-383 ICDDEQSQCQT
+383 MCDDEQSQC
-394 ADRTG
+394 
-399 GNIGAAGLNAALK
+399 L
-412 QQAVLTELSDNM
+412 LSDNM
-424 DSLEDELFRIEEYV
+424 NSFEDELFRIEEYV
-438 SMALQYQRVSST
+438 GMALQYQRVSST

-478 RHIGINYS
+478 RHIGMNYS
-486 GTGQKVYTDGKWLA
+486 GTVQEVYTDGKWLA
-500 FMLEQILSNA
+500 FILEQLLSNA
-510 IKYTPHGVV
+510 IKYTPQGFV

-602 DYADVRD
+602 DYADTRD

>member
-1 MYRIFLVEDDETI
+1 
-14 AKLVRR
+14 
-20 HLEKWDYDVHVVQKF
+20 
-35 DAVMS
+35 
-40 EFASFDPQ
+40 
-48 LVLMDI
+48 
-54 GLPFYNGYH
+54 
-63 WCTEIRRV
+63 
-71 SKVPVVFLSSAADNM
+71 
-86 NIVMAVSMG
+86 
-95 ADDFIAKPFDLDVL
+95 
-109 TVKIQAIIR
+109 
-118 RCYDF
+118 
-123 GANNSVLEH
+123 
-132 NGAMLNISDAT
+132 
-143 ITYDDK
+143 
-149 RLELTKNEL
+149 
-158 KILQTLFDNKERI
+158 
-171 VSRSLLMEKLWES
+171 
-184 DAYVDENTL
+184 
-193 SVNVNRLRKKLDSI
+193 
-207 GLESFIVTKKGL
+207 
-219 GYRLGW
+219 
-225 EVMAKIQNK
+225 
-234 PHLTNFIKQ
+234 
-243 NYIWILMI
+243 MI

-257 HLLYMYLIGARKQDL
+257 HLLYMYLIGARKQDV

-298 KALSNALK
+298 KALSNDLE

-321 VEILYHGLLENQS
+321 VEMLYQRLLENQS

-363 TPISAMKLLLEAER
+363 TPISAMKLLLEVER

-383 ICDDEQSQCQT
+383 ICDDEQSQY
-394 ADRTG
+394 
-399 GNIGAAGLNAALK
+399 L
-412 QQAVLTELSDNM
+412 LSDNM
-424 DSLEDELFRIEEYV
+424 DSFEDELFRIEEYV

-457 KVSVDGVIRDT
+457 KVSVDGVIRDA

-486 GTGQKVYTDGKWLA
+486 GTGQEVYTDGKWLA

-510 IKYTPHGVV
+510 IKYTPQGFV

-602 DYADVRD
+602 DYADTRD

>member
-1 MYRIFLVEDDETI
+1 
-14 AKLVRR
+14 
-20 HLEKWDYDVHVVQKF
+20 
-35 DAVMS
+35 
-40 EFASFDPQ
+40 
-48 LVLMDI
+48 
-54 GLPFYNGYH
+54 
-63 WCTEIRRV
+63 
-71 SKVPVVFLSSAADNM
+71 
-86 NIVMAVSMG
+86 
-95 ADDFIAKPFDLDVL
+95 
-109 TVKIQAIIR
+109 
-118 RCYDF
+118 
-123 GANNSVLEH
+123 
-132 NGAMLNISDAT
+132 
-143 ITYDDK
+143 
-149 RLELTKNEL
+149 
-158 KILQTLFDNKERI
+158 
-171 VSRSLLMEKLWES
+171 
-184 DAYVDENTL
+184 
-193 SVNVNRLRKKLDSI
+193 
-207 GLESFIVTKKGL
+207 
-219 GYRLGW
+219 
-225 EVMAKIQNK
+225 
-234 PHLTNFIKQ
+234 
-243 NYIWILMI
+243 MI

-257 HLLYMYLIGARKQDL
+257 HLLYMYLIGARKQDV

-280 ILLLITVLVGFF
+280 MIIIITVLAGFLG
-292 RYSSKV
+292 YSSKV
-298 KALSNALK
+298 KALSNALE

-321 VEILYHGLLENQS
+321 VEMLYHRLLENQS
-334 IARSESE
+334 IARNESE

-383 ICDDEQSQCQT
+383 MCDDEQSQC
-394 ADRTG
+394 
-399 GNIGAAGLNAALK
+399 L
-412 QQAVLTELSDNM
+412 LSDNM
-424 DSLEDELFRIEEYV
+424 DSFEDELFRIEEYV

-478 RHIGINYS
+478 RHIGMNYS
-486 GTGQKVYTDGKWLA
+486 GTVQEVYTDGKWLA
-500 FMLEQILSNA
+500 FILEQLLSNA
-510 IKYTPHGVV
+510 IKYTPQGVV

-602 DYADVRD
+602 DYADTRD

>member
-1 MYRIFLVEDDETI
+1 
-14 AKLVRR
+14 
-20 HLEKWDYDVHVVQKF
+20 
-35 DAVMS
+35 
-40 EFASFDPQ
+40 
-48 LVLMDI
+48 
-54 GLPFYNGYH
+54 
-63 WCTEIRRV
+63 
-71 SKVPVVFLSSAADNM
+71 
-86 NIVMAVSMG
+86 
-95 ADDFIAKPFDLDVL
+95 
-109 TVKIQAIIR
+109 
-118 RCYDF
+118 
-123 GANNSVLEH
+123 
-132 NGAMLNISDAT
+132 
-143 ITYDDK
+143 
-149 RLELTKNEL
+149 
-158 KILQTLFDNKERI
+158 
-171 VSRSLLMEKLWES
+171 
-184 DAYVDENTL
+184 
-193 SVNVNRLRKKLDSI
+193 
-207 GLESFIVTKKGL
+207 
-219 GYRLGW
+219 
-225 EVMAKIQNK
+225 MAKTQNK

-251 VTMSCI
+251 ITMSCI
-257 HLLYMYLIGARKQDL
+257 HLLYMYLIGARKQDV

-280 ILLLITVLVGFF
+280 ILLLITVMVGFF
-292 RYSSKV
+292 RYSGKV

-321 VEILYHGLLENQS
+321 VEILYHRLLENQS

-341 SSAAIRQSQMRDYY
+341 SSAAVRQSRMRDYY

-383 ICDDEQSQCQT
+383 MCDEE
-394 ADRTG
+394 
-399 GNIGAAGLNAALK
+399 
-412 QQAVLTELSDNM
+412 QQAAFKELSDNL
-424 DSLEDELFRIEEYV
+424 DSFEDELFRIEEYV

-457 KVSVDGVIRDT
+457 KISLDGVIRDT

-486 GTGQKVYTDGKWLA
+486 GTKKQVYTDEKWLE
-500 FMLEQILSNA
+500 FILEQILSNA
-510 IKYTPHGVV
+510 IKYTPKGFV
-519 TIETAEEKDRFFITI
+519 TIETTEEKDRFFITI

-566 GIGLYLCRQMADKL
+566 GIGLYLCKQMADKL
-580 GHTIRMES
+580 GHTIRVES
-588 EIGKGTKVWIGFDL
+588 ELGKGTKVWIGFNL
-602 DYADVRD
+602 DYADTRD

>member
-1 MYRIFLVEDDETI
+1 
-14 AKLVRR
+14 
-20 HLEKWDYDVHVVQKF
+20 
-35 DAVMS
+35 
-40 EFASFDPQ
+40 
-48 LVLMDI
+48 
-54 GLPFYNGYH
+54 
-63 WCTEIRRV
+63 
-71 SKVPVVFLSSAADNM
+71 
-86 NIVMAVSMG
+86 
-95 ADDFIAKPFDLDVL
+95 
-109 TVKIQAIIR
+109 
-118 RCYDF
+118 
-123 GANNSVLEH
+123 
-132 NGAMLNISDAT
+132 
-143 ITYDDK
+143 
-149 RLELTKNEL
+149 
-158 KILQTLFDNKERI
+158 
-171 VSRSLLMEKLWES
+171 
-184 DAYVDENTL
+184 
-193 SVNVNRLRKKLDSI
+193 
-207 GLESFIVTKKGL
+207 
-219 GYRLGW
+219 
-225 EVMAKIQNK
+225 
-234 PHLTNFIKQ
+234 
-243 NYIWILMI
+243 MI

-306 RPVEE
+306 RPLEE

-321 VEILYHGLLENQS
+321 VEILYHRLLENQS

-377 EELGQL
+377 EELGL
-383 ICDDEQSQCQT
+383 FICDEE
-394 ADRTG
+394 
-399 GNIGAAGLNAALK
+399 
-412 QQAVLTELSDNM
+412 QQASLKELSDNVA
-424 DSLEDELFRIEEYV
+424 SFEDELFRIEEYV

-486 GTGQKVYTDGKWLA
+486 GTGQEVYTDGKWLA

-510 IKYTPHGVV
+510 IKYTPQGFV

-602 DYADVRD
+602 DYADTRD

>member
-1 MYRIFLVEDDETI
+1 
-14 AKLVRR
+14 
-20 HLEKWDYDVHVVQKF
+20 
-35 DAVMS
+35 
-40 EFASFDPQ
+40 
-48 LVLMDI
+48 
-54 GLPFYNGYH
+54 
-63 WCTEIRRV
+63 
-71 SKVPVVFLSSAADNM
+71 
-86 NIVMAVSMG
+86 
-95 ADDFIAKPFDLDVL
+95 
-109 TVKIQAIIR
+109 
-118 RCYDF
+118 
-123 GANNSVLEH
+123 
-132 NGAMLNISDAT
+132 
-143 ITYDDK
+143 
-149 RLELTKNEL
+149 
-158 KILQTLFDNKERI
+158 
-171 VSRSLLMEKLWES
+171 
-184 DAYVDENTL
+184 
-193 SVNVNRLRKKLDSI
+193 
-207 GLESFIVTKKGL
+207 
-219 GYRLGW
+219 
-225 EVMAKIQNK
+225 
-234 PHLTNFIKQ
+234 
-243 NYIWILMI
+243 MI

-280 ILLLITVLVGFF
+280 MIIIITVLAGFLG
-292 RYSSKV
+292 YSSKV
-298 KALSNALK
+298 KALSNALE

-316 EATDD
+316 EAADD
-321 VEILYHGLLENQS
+321 VEMLYHRLLENQS

-383 ICDDEQSQCQT
+383 MCDDEQSQC
-394 ADRTG
+394 
-399 GNIGAAGLNAALK
+399 L
-412 QQAVLTELSDNM
+412 LSDNM
-424 DSLEDELFRIEEYV
+424 DSFEDELFRIEEYV

-478 RHIGINYS
+478 RHIGMNYS
-486 GTGQKVYTDGKWLA
+486 GTVQEVYTDGKWLA
-500 FMLEQILSNA
+500 FILEQLLSNA
-510 IKYTPHGVV
+510 IKYTPQGFVK
-519 TIETAEEKDRFFITI
+519 IETDKKANRFFITI

-580 GHTIRMES
+580 GHTIRIES

-602 DYADVRD
+602 DYADTRD

>member
-1 MYRIFLVEDDETI
+1 
-14 AKLVRR
+14 
-20 HLEKWDYDVHVVQKF
+20 
-35 DAVMS
+35 
-40 EFASFDPQ
+40 
-48 LVLMDI
+48 
-54 GLPFYNGYH
+54 
-63 WCTEIRRV
+63 
-71 SKVPVVFLSSAADNM
+71 
-86 NIVMAVSMG
+86 
-95 ADDFIAKPFDLDVL
+95 
-109 TVKIQAIIR
+109 
-118 RCYDF
+118 
-123 GANNSVLEH
+123 
-132 NGAMLNISDAT
+132 
-143 ITYDDK
+143 
-149 RLELTKNEL
+149 
-158 KILQTLFDNKERI
+158 
-171 VSRSLLMEKLWES
+171 
-184 DAYVDENTL
+184 
-193 SVNVNRLRKKLDSI
+193 
-207 GLESFIVTKKGL
+207 
-219 GYRLGW
+219 
-225 EVMAKIQNK
+225 MAKIRNK
-234 PHLTNFIKQ
+234 PHLTNFMKQ

-321 VEILYHGLLENQS
+321 VEILYHRLLENQS

-363 TPISAMKLLLEAER
+363 TPISAMKLLLEVER

-383 ICDDEQSQCQT
+383 ICDDEQSQY
-394 ADRTG
+394 
-399 GNIGAAGLNAALK
+399 L
-412 QQAVLTELSDNM
+412 LSDNM
-424 DSLEDELFRIEEYV
+424 DSFEDELFRIEEYV

-457 KVSVDGVIRDT
+457 KVSVDGVMRDT

-486 GTGQKVYTDGKWLA
+486 GTEQEVYTDGKWLA

-510 IKYTPHGVV
+510 IKYTPQGVV

>member
-1 MYRIFLVEDDETI
+1 
-14 AKLVRR
+14 
-20 HLEKWDYDVHVVQKF
+20 
-35 DAVMS
+35 
-40 EFASFDPQ
+40 
-48 LVLMDI
+48 
-54 GLPFYNGYH
+54 
-63 WCTEIRRV
+63 
-71 SKVPVVFLSSAADNM
+71 
-86 NIVMAVSMG
+86 
-95 ADDFIAKPFDLDVL
+95 
-109 TVKIQAIIR
+109 
-118 RCYDF
+118 
-123 GANNSVLEH
+123 
-132 NGAMLNISDAT
+132 
-143 ITYDDK
+143 
-149 RLELTKNEL
+149 
-158 KILQTLFDNKERI
+158 
-171 VSRSLLMEKLWES
+171 
-184 DAYVDENTL
+184 
-193 SVNVNRLRKKLDSI
+193 
-207 GLESFIVTKKGL
+207 
-219 GYRLGW
+219 
-225 EVMAKIQNK
+225 MAKIQNK
-234 PHLTNFIKQ
+234 SHLTNFIKQ

-321 VEILYHGLLENQS
+321 VEILYHRLLENQS

-383 ICDDEQSQCQT
+383 ICDDEQSQY
-394 ADRTG
+394 
-399 GNIGAAGLNAALK
+399 L
-412 QQAVLTELSDNM
+412 LSDNM
-424 DSLEDELFRIEEYV
+424 DSFEDELFRIEEYV

-486 GTGQKVYTDGKWLA
+486 GTGQEVYTDGKWLA

-510 IKYTPHGVV
+510 IKYTPQGVV

>member
-1 MYRIFLVEDDETI
+1 
-14 AKLVRR
+14 
-20 HLEKWDYDVHVVQKF
+20 
-35 DAVMS
+35 
-40 EFASFDPQ
+40 
-48 LVLMDI
+48 
-54 GLPFYNGYH
+54 
-63 WCTEIRRV
+63 
-71 SKVPVVFLSSAADNM
+71 
-86 NIVMAVSMG
+86 
-95 ADDFIAKPFDLDVL
+95 
-109 TVKIQAIIR
+109 
-118 RCYDF
+118 
-123 GANNSVLEH
+123 
-132 NGAMLNISDAT
+132 
-143 ITYDDK
+143 
-149 RLELTKNEL
+149 
-158 KILQTLFDNKERI
+158 
-171 VSRSLLMEKLWES
+171 
-184 DAYVDENTL
+184 
-193 SVNVNRLRKKLDSI
+193 
-207 GLESFIVTKKGL
+207 
-219 GYRLGW
+219 
-225 EVMAKIQNK
+225 MAKIQNK

-321 VEILYHGLLENQS
+321 VEMLYQRLLENQS

-363 TPISAMKLLLEAER
+363 TPISAMKLLLEVER

-383 ICDDEQSQCQT
+383 ICDDEQSQY
-394 ADRTG
+394 
-399 GNIGAAGLNAALK
+399 L
-412 QQAVLTELSDNM
+412 LSDNM
-424 DSLEDELFRIEEYV
+424 DSFEDELFRIEEYV

-486 GTGQKVYTDGKWLA
+486 GTGQEVYTDGKWLA

-510 IKYTPHGVV
+510 IKYTPQGFV

>member
-1 MYRIFLVEDDETI
+1 
-14 AKLVRR
+14 
-20 HLEKWDYDVHVVQKF
+20 
-35 DAVMS
+35 
-40 EFASFDPQ
+40 
-48 LVLMDI
+48 
-54 GLPFYNGYH
+54 
-63 WCTEIRRV
+63 
-71 SKVPVVFLSSAADNM
+71 
-86 NIVMAVSMG
+86 
-95 ADDFIAKPFDLDVL
+95 
-109 TVKIQAIIR
+109 
-118 RCYDF
+118 
-123 GANNSVLEH
+123 
-132 NGAMLNISDAT
+132 
-143 ITYDDK
+143 
-149 RLELTKNEL
+149 
-158 KILQTLFDNKERI
+158 
-171 VSRSLLMEKLWES
+171 
-184 DAYVDENTL
+184 
-193 SVNVNRLRKKLDSI
+193 
-207 GLESFIVTKKGL
+207 
-219 GYRLGW
+219 
-225 EVMAKIQNK
+225 
-234 PHLTNFIKQ
+234 
-243 NYIWILMI
+243 MI

-257 HLLYMYLIGARKQDL
+257 HLLYMYLIGARKQDV

-280 ILLLITVLVGFF
+280 MIIIITVLAGFLG
-292 RYSSKV
+292 YSSKV
-298 KALSNALK
+298 KALSNALE

-316 EATDD
+316 EAADD
-321 VEILYHGLLENQS
+321 VEMLYHRLLENQS

-383 ICDDEQSQCQT
+383 ICDDEQSQC
-394 ADRTG
+394 
-399 GNIGAAGLNAALK
+399 L
-412 QQAVLTELSDNM
+412 LSDNM
-424 DSLEDELFRIEEYV
+424 DSFEDELFRIEEYV

-478 RHIGINYS
+478 RHIGMNYS
-486 GTGQKVYTDGKWLA
+486 GTVQEVYTDGKWLA
-500 FMLEQILSNA
+500 FILEQLLSNA
-510 IKYTPHGVV
+510 IKYTPQGVV

-534 KDTGIGIKAE
+534 KDTEIGIKAE

-602 DYADVRD
+602 DYSDVRD

>member
-1 MYRIFLVEDDETI
+1 
-14 AKLVRR
+14 
-20 HLEKWDYDVHVVQKF
+20 
-35 DAVMS
+35 
-40 EFASFDPQ
+40 
-48 LVLMDI
+48 
-54 GLPFYNGYH
+54 
-63 WCTEIRRV
+63 
-71 SKVPVVFLSSAADNM
+71 
-86 NIVMAVSMG
+86 
-95 ADDFIAKPFDLDVL
+95 
-109 TVKIQAIIR
+109 
-118 RCYDF
+118 
-123 GANNSVLEH
+123 
-132 NGAMLNISDAT
+132 
-143 ITYDDK
+143 
-149 RLELTKNEL
+149 
-158 KILQTLFDNKERI
+158 
-171 VSRSLLMEKLWES
+171 
-184 DAYVDENTL
+184 
-193 SVNVNRLRKKLDSI
+193 
-207 GLESFIVTKKGL
+207 
-219 GYRLGW
+219 
-225 EVMAKIQNK
+225 
-234 PHLTNFIKQ
+234 
-243 NYIWILMI
+243 MI

-257 HLLYMYLIGARKQDL
+257 HLLYMYLIGARKQEL

-306 RPVEE
+306 CPVEE

-321 VEILYHGLLENQS
+321 VEILYHWLLENQS

-363 TPISAMKLLLEAER
+363 TPISAMKLLLEVER

-383 ICDDEQSQCQT
+383 ICDDEQSQY
-394 ADRTG
+394 
-399 GNIGAAGLNAALK
+399 L
-412 QQAVLTELSDNM
+412 LSDNM
-424 DSLEDELFRIEEYV
+424 DSFEDELFRIEEYV

-486 GTGQKVYTDGKWLA
+486 GTGQEVYTDGKWLA

-510 IKYTPHGVV
+510 IKYTPQGVV

-602 DYADVRD
+602 DYSDVRD

>member
-1 MYRIFLVEDDETI
+1 
-14 AKLVRR
+14 
-20 HLEKWDYDVHVVQKF
+20 
-35 DAVMS
+35 
-40 EFASFDPQ
+40 
-48 LVLMDI
+48 
-54 GLPFYNGYH
+54 
-63 WCTEIRRV
+63 
-71 SKVPVVFLSSAADNM
+71 
-86 NIVMAVSMG
+86 
-95 ADDFIAKPFDLDVL
+95 
-109 TVKIQAIIR
+109 
-118 RCYDF
+118 
-123 GANNSVLEH
+123 
-132 NGAMLNISDAT
+132 
-143 ITYDDK
+143 
-149 RLELTKNEL
+149 
-158 KILQTLFDNKERI
+158 
-171 VSRSLLMEKLWES
+171 
-184 DAYVDENTL
+184 
-193 SVNVNRLRKKLDSI
+193 
-207 GLESFIVTKKGL
+207 
-219 GYRLGW
+219 
-225 EVMAKIQNK
+225 MAKTQNK

-321 VEILYHGLLENQS
+321 VEILYHRLLENQS

-363 TPISAMKLLLEAER
+363 TPISAMKLLLEVER

-383 ICDDEQSQCQT
+383 ICDDEQSQY
-394 ADRTG
+394 
-399 GNIGAAGLNAALK
+399 L
-412 QQAVLTELSDNM
+412 LSDNM
-424 DSLEDELFRIEEYV
+424 DSFEDELFRIEEYV

-486 GTGQKVYTDGKWLA
+486 GTGQEVYTDGKWLA

-510 IKYTPHGVV
+510 IKYTPQGFV

-602 DYADVRD
+602 DYADTRD

>member
-1 MYRIFLVEDDETI
+1 M
-14 AKLVRR
+14 
-20 HLEKWDYDVHVVQKF
+20 
-35 DAVMS
+35 
-40 EFASFDPQ
+40 
-48 LVLMDI
+48 
-54 GLPFYNGYH
+54 
-63 WCTEIRRV
+63 
-71 SKVPVVFLSSAADNM
+71 
-86 NIVMAVSMG
+86 
-95 ADDFIAKPFDLDVL
+95 
-109 TVKIQAIIR
+109 II
-118 RCYDF
+118 
-123 GANNSVLEH
+123 
-132 NGAMLNISDAT
+132 
-143 ITYDDK
+143 
-149 RLELTKNEL
+149 
-158 KILQTLFDNKERI
+158 
-171 VSRSLLMEKLWES
+171 
-184 DAYVDENTL
+184 
-193 SVNVNRLRKKLDSI
+193 
-207 GLESFIVTKKGL
+207 
-219 GYRLGW
+219 
-225 EVMAKIQNK
+225 
-234 PHLTNFIKQ
+234 
-243 NYIWILMI
+243 
-251 VTMSCI
+251 TMSCI
-257 HLLYMYLIGARKQDL
+257 HLLYMYLIGARKQDV

-321 VEILYHGLLENQS
+321 VEILYHRLLENQS

-341 SSAAIRQSQMRDYY
+341 SSAAVRQSRMRDYY

-383 ICDDEQSQCQT
+383 MCDEE
-394 ADRTG
+394 
-399 GNIGAAGLNAALK
+399 
-412 QQAVLTELSDNM
+412 QQASLKELSDNVA
-424 DSLEDELFRIEEYV
+424 SFEDELFRIEEYV

-486 GTGQKVYTDGKWLA
+486 GTGQVVYTDGKWLA

-510 IKYTPHGVV
+510 IKYTPQGVV

-534 KDTGIGIKAE
+534 KDTRIGIKAE

-602 DYADVRD
+602 DYADTRD

>member
-1 MYRIFLVEDDETI
+1 M
-14 AKLVRR
+14 
-20 HLEKWDYDVHVVQKF
+20 
-35 DAVMS
+35 
-40 EFASFDPQ
+40 
-48 LVLMDI
+48 
-54 GLPFYNGYH
+54 
-63 WCTEIRRV
+63 
-71 SKVPVVFLSSAADNM
+71 
-86 NIVMAVSMG
+86 
-95 ADDFIAKPFDLDVL
+95 
-109 TVKIQAIIR
+109 II
-118 RCYDF
+118 
-123 GANNSVLEH
+123 
-132 NGAMLNISDAT
+132 
-143 ITYDDK
+143 
-149 RLELTKNEL
+149 
-158 KILQTLFDNKERI
+158 
-171 VSRSLLMEKLWES
+171 
-184 DAYVDENTL
+184 
-193 SVNVNRLRKKLDSI
+193 
-207 GLESFIVTKKGL
+207 
-219 GYRLGW
+219 
-225 EVMAKIQNK
+225 
-234 PHLTNFIKQ
+234 
-243 NYIWILMI
+243 
-251 VTMSCI
+251 TMSCI
-257 HLLYMYLIGARKQDL
+257 HLLYMYLIGARKQDV

-311 QAQLP
+311 QAKLP

-321 VEILYHGLLENQS
+321 VEMLYHRLLENQS
-334 IARSESE
+334 IARSEAE

-383 ICDDEQSQCQT
+383 MCDEEP
-394 ADRTG
+394 
-399 GNIGAAGLNAALK
+399 
-412 QQAVLTELSDNM
+412 QATLTELSDNL
-424 DSLEDELFRIEEYV
+424 DSFEDELFRIEEYV

-457 KVSVDGVIRDT
+457 KVSLDGVIRDT

-486 GTGQKVYTDGKWLA
+486 GTKKQVYTDEKWLA
-500 FMLEQILSNA
+500 FILEQILSNA
-510 IKYTPHGVV
+510 IKYTPQGVV

-534 KDTGIGIKAE
+534 KDNGIGIKAE

-588 EIGKGTKVWIGFDL
+588 ELGKGTKVWIGFDL
-602 DYADVRD
+602 DYADTRD

>member
-1 MYRIFLVEDDETI
+1 
-14 AKLVRR
+14 
-20 HLEKWDYDVHVVQKF
+20 
-35 DAVMS
+35 
-40 EFASFDPQ
+40 
-48 LVLMDI
+48 
-54 GLPFYNGYH
+54 
-63 WCTEIRRV
+63 
-71 SKVPVVFLSSAADNM
+71 
-86 NIVMAVSMG
+86 
-95 ADDFIAKPFDLDVL
+95 
-109 TVKIQAIIR
+109 
-118 RCYDF
+118 
-123 GANNSVLEH
+123 
-132 NGAMLNISDAT
+132 
-143 ITYDDK
+143 
-149 RLELTKNEL
+149 
-158 KILQTLFDNKERI
+158 
-171 VSRSLLMEKLWES
+171 
-184 DAYVDENTL
+184 
-193 SVNVNRLRKKLDSI
+193 
-207 GLESFIVTKKGL
+207 
-219 GYRLGW
+219 
-225 EVMAKIQNK
+225 
-234 PHLTNFIKQ
+234 
-243 NYIWILMI
+243 MI

-257 HLLYMYLIGARKQDL
+257 HLLYMYLIGARKQDV

-280 ILLLITVLVGFF
+280 MIIIITVLAGFLG
-292 RYSSKV
+292 YSSKV
-298 KALSNALK
+298 KALSNALE

-316 EATDD
+316 EAADD
-321 VEILYHGLLENQS
+321 VEMLYHRLLENQS

-383 ICDDEQSQCQT
+383 ICDDEQSQC
-394 ADRTG
+394 
-399 GNIGAAGLNAALK
+399 L
-412 QQAVLTELSDNM
+412 LSDNM
-424 DSLEDELFRIEEYV
+424 DSFEDELFRIEEYV

-478 RHIGINYS
+478 RHIGMNYS
-486 GTGQKVYTDGKWLA
+486 GTVQEVYTDGNWLA
-500 FMLEQILSNA
+500 FILEQLLSNA
-510 IKYTPHGVV
+510 IKYTPQGVV

-602 DYADVRD
+602 DYSDVRD